1 MKHNIMHGL
10 HVEWLFDL
18 SVGAQ
23 QNQRPGIQKQHDVP
37 FEGELHPWLIRF
49 WWRFGLLGI
58 TLMICSSQISSRW
71 RGGIIVS
78 GNNQGTIVIIRI
90 GVHDKVR
97 VGLFVFVPAS
107 WNERP
112 TWRKAGG
119 KTLNTQG
126 FQHTCLHCA
135 KISTSRTLSS
145 QTIFQCAVDKCWVR
159 NKGKTPVG
167 EPARA
172 IGFSECR
179 ASLHW
184 PDTFQIW
191 NWDHKMTTF
200 NFDNRKESRECYLRA
215 SMCRVGGFDAT
226 PSAVTQCT
234 MGFGC
239 NESAPGH
246 STCILMCLTQQSHT
260 RDGCKKTTQP
270 AIARLTP
277 PERGRPPN
285 ELGCH
290 L

>member
-71 RGGIIVS
+71 RGRIIVS
-78 GNNQGTIVIIRI
+78 GLNQGTIVIIRI

-145 QTIFQCAVDKCWVR
+145 QTIFQCAADKCWVR

-191 NWDHKMTTF
+191 NWDHKMTTHSILTIEKRVE
-200 NFDNRKESRECYLRA
+200 NATWGPRCVESED
-215 SMCRVGGFDAT
+215 SMPRHRRLPNV
-226 PSAVTQCT
+226 PWVLAVMNLLQDTLLAFWC
-234 MGFGC
+234 
-239 NESAPGH
+239 A
-246 STCILMCLTQQSHT
+246 
-260 RDGCKKTTQP
+260 
-270 AIARLTP
+270 
-277 PERGRPPN
+277 
-285 ELGCH
+285 
-290 L
+290 

>member
-71 RGGIIVS
+71 RGRIIVS
-78 GNNQGTIVIIRI
+78 GLNQGTIVIIRI

-126 FQHTCLHCA
+126 FQHTCLQCA
-135 KISTSRTLSS
+135 KISTSCTLSS
-145 QTIFQCAVDKCWVR
+145 QTIFQFAVDKCWVR
-159 NKGKTPVG
+159 NSVVTKAKHRLAYLPVQLGFQSVQLHFIGKAHFEFKT
-167 EPARA
+167 E
-172 IGFSECR
+172 I
-179 ASLHW
+179 
-184 PDTFQIW
+184 
-191 NWDHKMTTF
+191 
-200 NFDNRKESRECYLRA
+200 RKWRRS
-215 SMCRVGGFDAT
+215 
-226 PSAVTQCT
+226 
-234 MGFGC
+234 
-239 NESAPGH
+239 
-246 STCILMCLTQQSHT
+246 I
-260 RDGCKKTTQP
+260 
-270 AIARLTP
+270 
-277 PERGRPPN
+277 
-285 ELGCH
+285 
-290 L
+290 